1 VKSHKMN
8 EEIRCLMVGDGSC
21 EMEDLIK
28 NHLKGRHTTPLLI
41 EKVLSKQPLVLPID
55 RHNLE
60 IDLVHLENG
69 KAPYKTEIQLSMY
82 HVVFL
87 CFRDTI
93 TLHAVLQF
101 HRKHTLITPDT
112 RVPFILVGIHHLT
125 EQFNL
130 RLHTL
135 SESAADK
142 RGLHLVL
149 CPLEIYSA
157 IEDLFTLAIKKS
169 SMYKKSRWV
178 LKRWDSLNSLT
189 VSPTPNLFR
198 RISSN
203 SKKYLIDP
211 VKSRHSQF
219 FIDLNTC
226 QQLNTIASHST
237 EHPVYTASSTHS
249 APYPASST
257 PYPASSTACSDGIS
271 DVSSEQSSTGSA
283 RPILAR
289 KYSFVSQ
296 V

>member
-1 VKSHKMN
+1 MN
-8 EEIRCLMVGDGSC
+8 EDIRCLMVGDGTC
-21 EMEDLIK
+21 EMEDLVK

-41 EKVLSKQPLVLPID
+41 EKVLAKQPLVLPID

-69 KAPYKTEIQLSMY
+69 KVPYQTQVQLSLY

-101 HRKHTLITPDT
+101 HRKHVVTAPDI
-112 RVPFILVGIHHLT
+112 RVPFILVGIHHLQ

-142 RGLHLVL
+142 RGVHLVL
-149 CPLEIYSA
+149 CPLETYSA
-157 IEDLFTLAIKKS
+157 IEDLFTLAIRKS

-189 VSPTPNLFR
+189 VSPKVQTPKFFR
-198 RISSN
+198 RISS
-203 SKKYLIDP
+203 KKHLIDP

-219 FIDLNTC
+219 FIDLDTC
-226 QQLNTIASHST
+226 QQLNNTNTYIAAT
-237 EHPVYTASSTHS
+237 THS
-249 APYPASST
+249 APSKAF
-257 PYPASSTACSDGIS
+257 SDAES
-271 DVSSEQSSTGSA
+271 ECSSEQSCSDRA
-283 RPILAR
+283 ALV
-289 KYSFVSQ
+289 KQYSFVSQ